1 MTDQLTALRNYFDS
15 GASRTY
21 AFRKAQLKKL
31 KESVEKHEAEIYDAL
46 FKDLKKSKEECW
58 ITENGFV
65 LNEIK
70 YHLRKLKGW
79 MRPHRV
85 GTNLLNLP
93 GSSYIM
99 AEPLGTV
106 LIIGPWNYPFQLLLT
121 PLVGAIAAGN
131 TVVLKP
137 SELAP
142 HTAALIKKMIASCFP
157 PNYVLYA
164 EGDGAIVIPA
174 MMDHFV
180 FDHVF
185 FTGST
190 AVGKKIYEMAAKN
203 LVPVT
208 LELGGKSPCVV
219 EDDANIEVA
228 ARRIVT
234 TKFSNAG
241 QMCVA
246 PDYILVHESKKQA
259 FIESVKDK
267 LQRFYGADAN
277 NCADFG
283 KIINLRQFE
292 RLTGY
297 LKSGKILY
305 GGKTDAS
312 NLYIEPTLMDEV
324 DLESPLMQEEIFGP
338 LLPLISFSGREEAL
352 SIIARHKNP
361 LAFYVFTSNSEK
373 EKFWLN
379 KVAFGGGCVNNA
391 SYHLTNHHLPF
402 GGRGNSGTGSY
413 HGRFSFDTFSHKKSV
428 MKTPTWF
435 DPSVKYPPFQ
445 GKLSL
450 FKKVFG

>member
-1 MTDQLTALRNYFDS
+1 MTDQLTALRNYFES
-15 GASRTY
+15 GATKSY
-21 AFRKAQLKKL
+21 AFRKTQLEKL
-31 KESVEKHEAEIYDAL
+31 RDSVEKHEEEIYEAL
-46 FKDLKKSKEECW
+46 FNDLKKSKEECW
-58 ITENGFV
+58 ITENGFL

-70 YHLRKLKGW
+70 YQLRKLKGW
-79 MRPHRV
+79 MQPRRV
-85 GTNLLNLP
+85 STNLLNFP

-106 LIIGPWNYPFQLLLT
+106 LIIGPWNYPFQLLLA
-121 PLVGAIAAGN
+121 PLAGAIAAGN

-137 SELAP
+137 SEFAP
-142 HTAALIKKMIASCFP
+142 HTAAVIKKIITSCFP
-157 PNYVLYA
+157 ENYVLYA
-164 EGDGAIVIPA
+164 EGEGATVIPA

-190 AVGKKIYEMAAKN
+190 VVGKKIYEMAAKN

-219 EDDANIEVA
+219 EEDANIEVA

-267 LQRFYGADAN
+267 LQKFYGDDAKN
-277 NCADFG
+277 SPDFG
-283 KIINLRQFE
+283 KIINQRQFE
-292 RLTGY
+292 RVAGY
-297 LKSGKILY
+297 LKNGRILC
-305 GGKTDAS
+305 GGKTDAAA
-312 NLYIEPTLMDEV
+312 LYIEPTLMDDV
-324 DLESPLMQEEIFGP
+324 DMESPLMQEEIFGP
-338 LLPLISFSGREEAL
+338 VLPVISFLNREEAL
-352 SIIARHKNP
+352 RIIDRHKNP
-361 LAFYVFTSNSEK
+361 LAFYIFTSDSRK
-373 EKFWLN
+373 EKSWLD

-402 GGRGNSGTGSY
+402 GGRGNSGMGRY
-413 HGRFSFDTFSHKKSV
+413 HGRFSFDTFSHKKAV
-428 MKTPTWF
+428 MKTAAWF
-435 DPSVKYPPFQ
+435 DPSVKYPPFG